1 MREANIPVNPKWIVS
16 ATHRPP
22 AEDMEWL
29 RTLLESVLKPKKRPT
44 AIMCGNDKM
53 ALRVMMLLNAMGI
66 EVPRDVSVLG
76 YDDFKL
82 ISENTVPAL
91 TAVSLPYYKMG
102 KRAAEMALDM
112 AANKTSR
119 AKSVRMRCEIVK
131 RDSDKVIRR
140 RAATGSAS

>member
-1 MREANIPVNPKWIVS
+1 
-16 ATHRPP
+16 
-22 AEDMEWL
+22 
-29 RTLLESVLKPKKRPT
+29 
-44 AIMCGNDKM
+44 
-53 ALRVMMLLNAMGI
+53 
-66 EVPRDVSVLG
+66 VLG

-112 AANKTSR
+112 VANKTSR

-131 RDSDKVIRR
+131 RDSDRVIRR